1 MSNFEIYSKRQKRLR
16 GETPDV
22 YVYDSLPE
30 PLRIQIIQIWDDILG
45 SRDQSLNF
53 KHVAKDRYDII
64 VKKLRHE
71 YGVFYLPNSTNSQ
84 PSNNYEELSRFFL
97 EQSDVDMALDAVELT
112 FRAIGTQQGSS
123 DSFLFI
129 SRREINAAIKDLNSR
144 FKEHGVG
151 FEFRE
156 RIIMRIDSQFIHSEA
171 VKPALELLRQVEYAG
186 AQQEFL
192 EAHQHF
198 RRGAGKEAISSCL
211 KSIESVMKA
220 ICDKRNWNYDERA
233 TANSLINICFE
244 NELIPKF
251 WQCHYSSLIS
261 VLKSGVPTGRNKLS
275 GHGQGSI
282 PIVVPNHIVA
292 YMLHMTATTIVFL
305 VDSERNL
312 P

>member
-30 PLRIQIIQIWDDILG
+30 PLRVQIIQIWDDVMGNL
-45 SRDQSLNF
+45 DQYLEFN
-53 KHVAKDRYDII
+53 HVVRDRYDII

-71 YGVFYLPNSTNSQ
+71 YGVIYLPNSTDLQ
-84 PSNNYEELSRFFL
+84 PSDSYEELFRFFH

-112 FRAIGTQQGSS
+112 FRALGTRQGNSK
-123 DSFLFI
+123 SFLI
-129 SRREINAAIKDLNSR
+129 IPKREIDAAIEDLNFR

-156 RIIMRIDSQFIHSEA
+156 RIIMRIDSQFIHSET
-171 VKPALELLRQVEYAG
+171 VKPALELLNQNLYSG

-192 EAHQHF
+192 RAHEHF
-198 RRGAGKEAISSCL
+198 RRGNSKEAISLCL
-211 KSIESVMKA
+211 NSIESVMKA
-220 ICDKRNWNYDERA
+220 ICDKRKWNYDKRA
-233 TANSLINICFE
+233 TANSLIKICFD
-244 NELIPKF
+244 NELIPKI
-251 WQCHYSSLIS
+251 WQNHYSSLIN
-261 VLKSGVPTGRNKLS
+261 VLKSGVPVGRNELS
-275 GHGQGSI
+275 GHGQGST
-282 PIVVPNHIVA
+282 PIVVPNHIMA

-305 VDSERNL
+305 ADSEKNL